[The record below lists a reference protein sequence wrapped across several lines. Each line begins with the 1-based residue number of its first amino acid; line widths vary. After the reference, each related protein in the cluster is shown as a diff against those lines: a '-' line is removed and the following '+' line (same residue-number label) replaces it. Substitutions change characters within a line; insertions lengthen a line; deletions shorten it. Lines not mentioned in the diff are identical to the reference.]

1 MKRSKPDPAA
11 DVYEPY
17 IGLLLA
23 AFAVLFPLVLIA
35 PW

>member
-17 IGLLLA
+17 IGLMIVLA
-23 AFAVLFPLVLIA
+23 LGAALALILC
-35 PW
+35 

>member
-17 IGLLLA
+17 IGLLLM
-23 AFAVLFPLVLIA
+23 AFAVAFPLLLIV